1 MANLKTFSGFPIQN
15 LSSDPVPYAQAL
27 ADNPYA
33 GVWGSGASMN
43 VTDKTQGRGS
53 AGSTHSTSLAFG
65 GGPGSTGATE
75 SYNGTAWTEL
85 NDLNNARAYVTGM
98 GTSTAALAVGGSPPA
113 TAGYTEFWNGSS
125 WTETADLTRGPSSPQ
140 AAAYMMGS
148 GSSTSG
154 LVYGGD
160 EGATN
165 KSALTESWNGSA
177 WTEVND
183 LNTSRSYGAGTGTSN
198 TAALCL
204 SGYNWTPGIAGSPL
218 VEQWNGSSWTE
229 IADVNGRG
237 RAGASCQGSVTAT
250 IMFGG
255 SPDNSTVLGNTESW
269 DGSAWTE
276 VNDLSTART
285 GLGGSGVSTNA
296 LAFGGL
302 TPPVTAVT
310 EEWTFS
316 GLNPATTPAA
326 DYSDAIVGQMY
337 YNSTSGQFKAIKNGG
352 APIGTW
358 ASSTSLNSA
367 RTGLA
372 PAQAG
377 TQTLSLAFGGE
388 TPGGNSA
395 LTESWNGS
403 AWTETG
409 DLNQVRQSL
418 AGAGTYT
425 SALAFGGLIS
435 SGTGETEEFNGSSWS
450 EQNDLNTARY
460 GLKGAGTQTAALA
473 FAGTTGGSNRQ
484 TTTEKYDG
492 TSWTEVNDLNTG
504 RTDVGSLGP
513 TQSTAMCAGGNTSP
527 GANFTNAVENFDG
540 TSWTEVTETNANKHG
555 AAGSGTTTSG
565 LIFGGN
571 IPSVT
576 AATEFW
582 NGTTWT
588 EVADLGTARSS
599 LGGAGTSLA
608 AIGFG
613 GNTPTRT
620 AVTEEF
626 TAADFQIKSVTTS

>member
-1 MANLKTFSGFPIQN
+1 MSDYKGIKGFQVTTRTE
-15 LSSDPVPYAQAL
+15 DPTPYAQAL

-33 GVWGSGASMN
+33 GAWAS
-43 VTDKTQGRGS
+43 GS
-53 AGSTHSTSLAFG
+53 ALNTGRNNLASVG
-65 GGPGSTGATE
+65 V
-75 SYNGTAWTEL
+75 
-85 NDLNNARAYVTGM
+85 NAENL
-98 GTSTAALAVGGSPPA
+98 LAVSGEGPPNVA
-113 TAGYTEFWNGSS
+113 N
-125 WTETADLTRGPSSPQ
+125 
-140 AAAYMMGS
+140 
-148 GSSTSG
+148 
-154 LVYGGD
+154 
-160 EGATN
+160 
-165 KSALTESWNGSA
+165 
-177 WTEVND
+177 
-183 LNTSRSYGAGTGTSN
+183 
-198 TAALCL
+198 
-204 SGYNWTPGIAGSPL
+204 

-229 IADVNGRG
+229 IADVNSARRG
-237 RAGASCQGSVTAT
+237 VRGFGTYTSGIIAGGYPYVAVVESWNGSSWTEVGDLNVAKAGMGSSGSANTAG
-250 IMFGG
+250 IVFGG
-255 SPDNSTVLGNTESW
+255 NTPTRVATTESW
-269 DGSAWTE
+269 DGSSWTE
-276 VNDLSTART
+276 VSALSTARYN
-285 GLGGSGVSTNA
+285 LGGAGANNLSA

-302 TPPVTAVT
+302 NASDSVQSVT
-310 EEWTFS
+310 EEWSFS
-316 GLNPATTPAA
+316 GLPPSTPAA
-326 DYSDAIVGQMY
+326 AYADAITGDFY
-337 YNSTSGQFKAIKNGG
+337 YNSTTGQFKTVNDGG

-358 ASSTSLNSA
+358 ASSTNLNSA

-395 LTESWNGS
+395 LTESWDGS
-403 AWTETG
+403 SWTEVG
-409 DLNQVRQSL
+409 DMNQGRQSL
-418 AGAGTYT
+418 SGAGTYT
-425 SALAFGGLIS
+425 AALVAGGLVS
-435 SGTGETEEFNGSSWS
+435 SGTGETEEFNGTSWS
-450 EQNDLNTARY
+450 EQNDMNTARY
-460 GLKGAGTQTAALA
+460 GLKGAGTQTAALV

-492 TSWTEVNDLNTG
+492 TSWTEVNDLNAG

-527 GANFTNAVENFDG
+527 GANYTNAVENFDG

-588 EVADLGTARSS
+588 EVADLGTARAS
-599 LGGAGTSLA
+599 LGGAGTSGV

-620 AVTEEF
+620 AATEEF